1 MSDTPGPTT
10 CTKEFQS
17 SAPTDPED
25 LNLQSL
31 GVVGREDVGLQPGP
45 LRVPVTSESSD
56 LRRGPL
62 WSSQENGAEQELW
75 AALDGRC
82 VSPLLLLSWV
92 RASVPSCRVGTLSRA
107 YRPPPTA
114 PLGTLTTSQFPAS
127 TLFRALAASLVT
139 VAAALQGVRLLS
151 SPSSLPAGAQGLP
164 MGRGV

>member
-1 MSDTPGPTT
+1 M
-10 CTKEFQS
+10 ELQS

-127 TLFRALAASLVT
+127 TLFRAVAASLVT
-139 VAAALQGVRLLS
+139 VAAALQGVRLQS